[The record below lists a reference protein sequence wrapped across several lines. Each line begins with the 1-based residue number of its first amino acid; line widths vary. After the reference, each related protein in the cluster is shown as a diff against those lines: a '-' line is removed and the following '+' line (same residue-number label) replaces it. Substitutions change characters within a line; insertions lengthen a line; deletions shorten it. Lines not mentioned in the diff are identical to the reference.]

1 MEVGRSQQTVV
12 SKVNMRNLN
21 YSDIVVS
28 FIVVTVI
35 GLIII
40 PLPSPF
46 LDFLIIVNITVGI
59 NILLISLFTKNVL
72 EFSTFPTLLLLTTM
86 FRLGLNIAST
96 RLVLTKGNAGKVIDA
111 FADVVAG
118 NNYIVGAVIFI
129 IITIIQIVVVTNG
142 AGRVS
147 EVSARFTLDAM
158 PGKQMAIDA
167 DLSSGLISEDEAKE
181 RRKNLQREASFYG
194 AMDGASKF
202 VKGDAMAG
210 IIITLINLIGG
221 ILIFSVGQGM
231 EVTEALNKFGKL
243 TIGDGLVSQIPSLL
257 ISISSGIIVTRS
269 DDNNTFGT
277 AISQDF
283 FPNPLIAAIVATV
296 LFIMGLVPG
305 FPFIPFVLL
314 GLGFA
319 LIAYKKYKN
328 LDLAEQKLVEQKQ
341 EMLLL
346 QKEQELEE
354 DDTVSSF
361 QVEPISIEIGY
372 TLIPMTD
379 DSLDNSLMK
388 QIINIRKQCAHELG
402 VLLTPIR
409 IRDNLQLGPNDYCI
423 KIKGNEVARGVIYP
437 NKLMVINPEN
447 EQLNIEGI
455 EAKEPAFGLDALWI
469 EERDKDIAEIHG
481 ATIVEPVTVIA
492 THLKE
497 VIFNNTAELLGR
509 QEVKHLLEGIKD
521 KYNVVIDEL
530 IPDIMRLGEVQKVL
544 QNLLKEQIP
553 INDLVTI
560 LETLAD
566 YGMITKDVEIL
577 TEHVRQSLKRTI
589 VKQYLGNDGVL
600 RVITLHPEVEEMI
613 SKNIQKTTSGSI
625 PVLKPEIITQLFDSI
640 NRIHQKLT
648 AENTQHVILASPNT
662 RLTLKK
668 LISYNFPNLAVV
680 SLNEVPNEVEIATVG
695 SLSLNE

>member
-1 MEVGRSQQTVV
+1 MV
-12 SKVNMRNLN
+12 SKINLRSFN
-21 YSDIVVS
+21 YSDIIVSFVVVS
-28 FIVVTVI
+28 VI

-40 PLPSPF
+40 PLPSSF
-46 LDFLIIVNITVGI
+46 LDFLIIINITVGI
-59 NILLISLFTKNVL
+59 NILLITLFTKNVL
-72 EFSTFPTLLLLTTM
+72 EFATFPTLLLLTTM

-118 NNYIVGAVIFI
+118 NNYVVGAVIFI
-129 IITIIQIVVVTNG
+129 IITIIQMVVVTNG

-167 DLSSGLISEDEAKE
+167 DLSSGLITEDEAKE

-202 VKGDAMAG
+202 VKGDAIAG
-210 IIITLINLIGG
+210 IIITLINLVGG

-257 ISISSGIIVTRS
+257 ISVSSGIIVTRS
-269 DDNNTFGT
+269 DDNNTFGS
-277 AISQDF
+277 AISKDF
-283 FPNPLIAAIVATV
+283 FPNPLIAGIVAAV

-305 FPFIPFVLL
+305 FPLIPFFIL
-314 GLGFA
+314 GAGFGF
-319 LIAYKKYKN
+319 IAFKKYQN
-328 LDLAEQKLVEQKQ
+328 QDLEDQKLAEQKQ

-361 QVEPISIEIGY
+361 QVEPVSIEIGY

-423 KIKGNEVARGVIYP
+423 KIKGNEVARGEIYT

-447 EQLNIEGI
+447 EQLNLEGI

-469 EERDKDIAEIHG
+469 DERDKDVAEIHG

-497 VIFNNTAELLGR
+497 VIFSNTAELLGR

-530 IPDIMRLGEVQKVL
+530 IPDILRLGEVQKVL
-544 QNLLKEQIP
+544 QNLLREQIP

-566 YGMITKDVEIL
+566 FGMMTKDIEVL
-577 TEHVRQSLKRTI
+577 TEHVRQALKRTI
-589 VKQYLGNDGVL
+589 SKQYLGTDGVL
-600 RVITLHPEVEEMI
+600 RVITIHPELEDMI
-613 SKNIQKTTSGSI
+613 AKNTQKTTSGSI
-625 PVLKPEIITQLFDSI
+625 PVLKPEIINQVFDSI
-640 NRIHQKLT
+640 NSVHQKLT
-648 AENTQHVILASPNT
+648 AENVPHVILASPNT
-662 RLTLKK
+662 RVMFKK
-668 LISYNFPNLAVV
+668 LISYNFPNLAVL
-680 SLNEVPNEVEIATVG
+680 SLNEVPNEVAIETVG
-695 SLSLNE
+695 MISLNG

>member
-1 MEVGRSQQTVV
+1 MNLKT
-12 SKVNMRNLN
+12 LN
-21 YSDIVVS
+21 YSDVIVS
-28 FIVVTVI
+28 FVVVLII

-40 PLPSPF
+40 PLPSSF
-46 LDFLIIVNITVGI
+46 LDFLIIINITVGI
-59 NILLISLFTKNVL
+59 NILLITLFTKNVL
-72 EFSTFPTLLLLTTM
+72 EFATFPTLLLLTTM

-96 RLVLTKGNAGKVIDA
+96 RLVLTQGNAGKVIDA

-118 NNYIVGAVIFI
+118 NNYIVGAVIFV

-202 VKGDAMAG
+202 VKGDAIAG
-210 IIITLINLIGG
+210 IIITIINLIGG

-231 EVTEALNKFGKL
+231 DVTEALNKFGKL

-269 DDNNTFGT
+269 DDNNTFGS
-277 AISQDF
+277 AISKDF
-283 FPNPLIAAIVATV
+283 FPNPLIAGIVAAV
-296 LFIMGLVPG
+296 LFIMGIVPG
-305 FPFIPFVLL
+305 FPFFPFFVL

-319 LIAYKKYKN
+319 FIAFKKYQGEG
-328 LDLAEQKLVEQKQ
+328 LAEQKLVEEKK
-341 EMLLL
+341 ELLLL

-372 TLIPMTD
+372 ALIPMTD
-379 DSLDNSLMK
+379 DSLDNSLMR

-409 IRDNLQLGPNDYCI
+409 IRDNLQLAPNDYCI
-423 KIKGNEVARGVIYP
+423 KIKGNEVARGEIYP

-447 EQLNIEGI
+447 EEFQLDGI

-469 EERDKDIAEIHG
+469 EQKDKDIADIHG

-497 VIFNNTAELLGR
+497 VIFSNTAELLGR
-509 QEVKHLLEGIKD
+509 QEVKHLLEGIKE

-530 IPDIMRLGEVQKVL
+530 IPDILRLGEVQKVL
-544 QNLLKEQIP
+544 QNLLREQIP

-566 YGMITKDVEIL
+566 YGMMTKDIEVL

-589 VKQYLGNDGVL
+589 VKQYLGPDGVL
-600 RVITLHPEVEEMI
+600 RVMTIHPEIEEMI
-613 SKNIQKTTSGSI
+613 SKNVQKTTSGSI
-625 PVLKPEIITQLFDSI
+625 PVLKPEIITQIFDSI
-640 NRIHQKLT
+640 NRTHQRLT
-648 AENTQHVILASPNT
+648 AENVQHVILASPNT
-662 RLTLKK
+662 RVTFKK

-680 SLNEVPNEVEIATVG
+680 SLNEVPNEVQIETVG
-695 SLSLNE
+695 MISLNDM